1 MAKIFA
7 VSARAVVARIFDA
20 PARALLRMGVSP
32 NAVTVTG
39 TLGVIAGAF
48 VFALTGRFILGTV
61 IITLSAF
68 TDLIDGAM
76 ARARGTDHGKFGAFL
91 DSTCDR
97 IADGAIFGAAAY
109 WLAVHGRHWGACAA
123 LVSLVAGVAV
133 SYAKARAEGLGMTA
147 NVGLVERAERLVGIG
162 IGGLLTGFGVTYG
175 IDVVLVILAVASIV
189 TLFQR
194 MATVYQQDRAALRA
208 ATEEPEPGA

>member
-7 VSARAVVARIFDA
+7 VSARAFFARVFSA
-20 PARALLRMGVSP
+20 PARGLLRLGISP
-32 NAVTVTG
+32 NAVTVAG
-39 TLGVIAGAF
+39 TLGVIAGSL
-48 VFALTGRFILGTV
+48 VFALTGRFILGV
-61 IITLSAF
+61 IIVTLSAF

-76 ARARGTDHGKFGAFL
+76 ARARGKSGQFGAFL

-97 IADGAIFGAAAY
+97 IADGAIFGSVAY
-109 WLAVHGRHWGACAA
+109 WLALHGRHWGAGAA
-123 LVSLVAGVAV
+123 LVCLVAGVAV

-147 NVGLVERAERLVGIG
+147 NVGLVERAERLVAIG

-175 IDVVLVILAVASIV
+175 IDVVLVILAVASVI

-194 MATVYQQDRAALRA
+194 MATVYQQDQARVRAADAER
-208 ATEEPEPGA
+208 EQVS